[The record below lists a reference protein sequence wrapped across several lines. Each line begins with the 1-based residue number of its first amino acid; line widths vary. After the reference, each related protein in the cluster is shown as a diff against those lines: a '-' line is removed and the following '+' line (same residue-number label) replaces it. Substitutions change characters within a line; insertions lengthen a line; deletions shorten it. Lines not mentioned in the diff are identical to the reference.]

1 MPEIGTKTKYV
12 FLFKSHNITGVETVE
27 LVLYSVSIA
36 LVRAK
41 YRDFPGDP
49 VLKTPR
55 FQCREHIF
63 SPW

>member
-36 LVRAK
+36 LVRTK
-41 YRDFPGDP
+41 YRDFPGDR
-49 VLKTPR
+49 VVKTPY